1 MVSQLKSARSRIKLY
16 RHSDLTH
23 LTAISYHL
31 LAEKHPSSWAINNF
45 CRMANNHTNSTM
57 NLTLQ
62 NYDTIPR
69 DSNTE
74 PRAIAKRKAT
84 SKEALITLG
93 YI

>member
-1 MVSQLKSARSRIKLY
+1 
-16 RHSDLTH
+16 
-23 LTAISYHL
+23 
-31 LAEKHPSSWAINNF
+31 
-45 CRMANNHTNSTM
+45 MANNHTNSTM